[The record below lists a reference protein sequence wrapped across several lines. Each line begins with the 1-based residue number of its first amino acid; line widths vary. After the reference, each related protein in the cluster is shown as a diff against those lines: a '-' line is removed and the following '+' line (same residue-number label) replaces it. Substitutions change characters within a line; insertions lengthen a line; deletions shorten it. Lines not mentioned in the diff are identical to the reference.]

1 MYTTPEQEQFIGYME
16 EHRGILLKIARVYA
30 GQTADR
36 EDLVQEM
43 IFQLW
48 RSYQTYRSDKRFST
62 WMYQVCL
69 NTAISSFRRKKREPE
84 WTELPEE
91 KTEQAQNSTEEDRF
105 ALLEKAITTLGEMD
119 RALIL
124 LYLEARSYREMAEI
138 TGISETNVSTRL
150 SRIKDKLRNQ
160 LQTKIFT

>member
-1 MYTTPEQEQFIGYME
+1 MNTIPAQAQFIGYME

-30 GQTADR
+30 SQPVDR

-48 RSYQTYRSDKRFST
+48 RSYQSYQPDKRFST

-69 NTAISSFRRKKREPE
+69 NTAISYFRRKDREPE

-91 KTEQAQNSTEEDRF
+91 RIEQAQNHTEEDRF
-105 ALLEKAITTLGEMD
+105 ALLEKAINTLGEMD

-124 LYLEARSYREMAEI
+124 LYLEARSYREIAEI
-138 TGISETNVSTRL
+138 MGISETNVSTRL
-150 SRIKDKLRNQ
+150 SRIKDKLRHQ
-160 LQTKIFT
+160 LQTKI